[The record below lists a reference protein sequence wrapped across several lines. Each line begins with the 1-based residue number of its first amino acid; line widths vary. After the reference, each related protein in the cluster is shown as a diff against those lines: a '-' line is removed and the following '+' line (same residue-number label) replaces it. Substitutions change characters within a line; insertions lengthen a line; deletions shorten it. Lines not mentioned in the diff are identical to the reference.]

1 MGCAMKS
8 KNILMGMS
16 AFALSVTPLLADAQ
30 TADSSEIKLE
40 EIIVTAE
47 RRTVDLQKTAVS
59 IVAIDGATLESRG
72 DSSVAQVLRTVPG
85 ITIEAGSTA
94 PGAAG
99 TPGPPR
105 VSIRGIG
112 TDGPNKSSATAFY
125 EDGVFLTGGGAYF
138 HDIERVEV
146 LRGPQGTLYGR
157 AATAGA
163 VNLITNK
170 PSQKQE
176 ATAALE
182 FGSFNLQH
190 ISAMANQPLS
200 DSLAVRISFNSNKRD
215 PIYNNGYGE
224 VDETNTRIKLLY
236 KPSDDFSL
244 LLSGVYYKSAG
255 SGGASVPLPTQA
267 SKPTDWITT
276 SLPTPSNRTDYR
288 RVNAELNWNV
298 GIGTLTYIPAY
309 TTDENHNV
317 VFNPGMATGSVTRVS
332 SNLPHDRTQSHE
344 LRLASN
350 SDSAL
355 SWIGGAYYYRNKYDQ
370 DMLNETYTGSPGAP
384 VLAVVSPSL
393 PTGGYVFSGATR
405 KQFFVL
411 TSKAV
416 FGEVTFAATDSLR
429 FLGGVRQSYD
439 DVQNLDH
446 TDNRVVLNQTT
457 GAPGVLRELTVTK
470 DYSRLDWRVRAEKDL
485 SDNNLLYASVST
497 GYRPGGAFN
506 GTTYKQETVTAF
518 ELGSKN
524 RIGDRVTANVSGF
537 YYKYDGFQAPANY
550 CFPTSLGPT
559 GPVCASQTPFL
570 SDVMSADATFYGVE
584 AELTAQLTNNDKLTL
599 APSYIRSEFKE
610 DLVSTS
616 PHTDAQYLPFYI
628 GGVVPKYYIY
638 TNGKV
643 VPHSPKFS
651 ATADYQHQFNLANGA
666 AITAQA
672 DARYSSKYIVGF
684 DAAAYGGS
692 NLSTTPATPVL
703 VDPRLTQEAYV
714 LSNASLMFTSANQRY
729 NLTAYGKNLAN
740 KIIKIGLGGPLNT
753 ASVNDPRTYG
763 LLFSA
768 HFE

>member
-1 MGCAMKS
+1 MSTLALGCAT
-8 KNILMGMS
+8 
-16 AFALSVTPLLADAQ
+16 AQWAHAQ
-30 TADSSEIKLE
+30 TALE

-47 RRTVDLQKTAVS
+47 RRSVDLQKTALS

-72 DSSVAQVLRTVPG
+72 DSNVAQVLRNVPG

-105 VSIRGIG
+105 VSIRGLG

-176 ATAALE
+176 AAATLE
-182 FGSFNLQH
+182 FGSYNLQH

-200 DSLAVRISFNSNKRD
+200 DSLALRISFNSNKRD
-215 PIYNNGYGE
+215 PIFNNGYQE
-224 VDETNTRIKLLY
+224 TDETNTRIKLLY
-236 KPSDDFSL
+236 KPNDDFSL

-255 SGGASVPLPTQA
+255 SGGASVSLPTQA

-288 RVNAELNWNV
+288 RVSAELNWNV
-298 GIGTLTYIPAY
+298 GIGTLTYIPSY

-317 VFNPGMATGSVTRVS
+317 VYNPGMAVGQPVKVS

-350 SDSAL
+350 SNAAL

-370 DMLNETYTGSPGAP
+370 DMLNETPIGFLPTG
-384 VLAVVSPSL
+384 VVSPSL
-393 PTGGYVFSGATR
+393 PTGAYVFSGATR

-439 DVQNLDH
+439 DVDNIDH
-446 TDNRVVLNQTT
+446 TDNRVVLTA
-457 GAPGVLRELTVTK
+457 GVPGVLRELSVTK

-485 SDNNLLYASVST
+485 SANNLLYASVST

-506 GTTYKQETVTAF
+506 GTTYEQETVTAF

-524 RIGDRVTANVSGF
+524 RIGNRVIANVSGF

-559 GPVCASQTPFL
+559 GPVCASPTPFL

-584 AELTAQLTNNDKLTL
+584 AELTAQLTNNDKFTL

-610 DLVSTS
+610 DLISTS
-616 PHTDAQYLPFYI
+616 PHTAAQYLPFYI

-651 ATADYQHQFNLANGA
+651 VTADYQHQFNLANGA

-714 LSNASLMFTSANQRY
+714 LSNASLMFTSASQRY
-729 NLTAYGKNLAN
+729 NLTAYGKNLGN

-763 LLFSA
+763 VSFSA
-768 HFE
+768 RFE